1 MLNQWI
7 WKIVKEWLVLYMHGS
22 AWYGGR
28 YGMVWYGIVWCGMA
42 WYGVWYGIVRY
53 GIVRHGMVW
62 YDML

>member
-7 WKIVKEWLVLYMHGS
+7 WKIVKEWVVLHMDDS

-28 YGMVWYGIVWCGMA
+28 YGMVWYGMVWCM
-42 WYGVWYGIVRY
+42 VWYGIVRY
-53 GIVRHGMVW
+53 GMVRHGMVW